1 MSYQNCAKQIALA
14 ALLGWIPLKVFGA
27 DTAAAQPATGRTVF
41 ADVVAINQPI
51 VYNRFGSVDPW
62 GMIYALRRDIAGDYP
77 GKAMLRAGKRARPLV
92 LRVAAGDRLEIR
104 FQNLLALL
112 GGGSVRPAANQNVTV
127 PNPPDDPKTRRAG
140 IAVVG
145 LPPVVG
151 NDVVGT
157 GLVGIG
163 PGERTVY
170 RFHAEKPGAYFFS
183 NLAAVAGGEGDGGSL
198 THGLFGM
205 IVVEP
210 AGSRFYRSQ
219 ITHEALACARGLAS
233 VTGCGHANPGPGFV
247 DYEAT
252 DAQGTPLLNMLQQRA
267 NGQYEIV
274 HGDLTAIIVDQ
285 ASQGLQEQRAKDSA
299 TAAETKAWREFAIMF
314 HDELKTIHAPDFAV
328 LNEPAA
334 GDTAGAA
341 RHKQMVGTRDGFGI
355 NYGASGMGP
364 ILLANRLGKGP
375 AKDCVDCAYEEFF
388 LQSWANGDP
397 ALLGQYAEDPSNVY
411 HSYLGDRVKFYNVH
425 AGPKETHVFHL
436 HAHQWLSQ
444 PGHDQSNYL
453 DSQTIAPFQTFNY
466 EIHYGGTGNRNLTP
480 GDSIFHC
487 HLYPHF
493 AQGMWGLWRVHEV
506 LEDGTRRLPDGG
518 GVWAG
523 QLQRPEGRCEDTAGC
538 TSGGWDQ
545 NKFKG
550 IGTDPVTGVTQ
561 GGTPIPAVVPLPG
574 QTLPPEPTYVA
585 QVGDNAM
592 PGFPFYIPGKAGFRA
607 PQPPL
612 DMAEDAG
619 LPRHLTLEGTRTL
632 KPINQVLDA
641 ADMTYPINSVKLQIL
656 PQTGTP
662 LEQAAMRFHE
672 TASGKISR
680 PLVGNLSQTGNFLVN
695 GLKRAPGAPFAN
707 PCPIEPG
714 SADHWIKD
722 SPSLATG
729 TRRYDVSAIELDLVV
744 NRYGWHDKQA
754 RINVLDKDVA
764 DFEKKKRAADPF
776 FFRARSGECIEFR
789 HTNRTPGHTAKDAFQ
804 VATPVDVI
812 GQHIHLVK
820 FDVTSSDGSGNG
832 FNYEDGTLARDHIGQ
847 LIAASQ
853 ASGGSVDWSQ
863 SDEPPRTLALK
874 GTEDNPVYQTTIQRW
889 WADPLLDGQKKDRT
903 IATVFTH
910 DHFGPSSIQ
919 QHGFYSALLVE
930 PSGSVWKKPDGSP
943 LEDAVGTQAIIETPA
958 DSGASDNLIG
968 NRREFAL
975 AIADFALLYDS
986 SDKPVAAPKRPEA
999 ISVSH
1004 HDPYLFNYKHE
1015 PIPLRIATSQGNGQW
1030 QQKTGP
1036 EGDMANVFDSRT
1048 HSRPVDRVIDTR
1060 LNHAPGDPSTE
1071 IFEAY
1076 EGDPIQVR
1084 LVQGAQEVQHVFTV
1098 HGQRWRRHSAD
1109 PASPWVS
1116 SQEVGISEHFEM
1128 NMQFDPTVLGQVTSV
1143 TTDHLYHAGSID
1155 ALWNGAWGLFRS
1167 YASPQTKDAADVTK
1181 DQPIRCRLA
1190 VLGTQSNTA
1199 SPETDSDCGGARPA
1213 TTVQQ
1218 ADAMAPPVTRF
1229 DGLGSEG
1236 NAYRPPEVT
1245 ARLFCIE
1252 AVRAT
1257 LNYNQ
1262 AERITDPNALR
1273 FVLKRQFVKT
1283 LRFGDQ
1289 PLQCPTVSLPA
1300 PPAGAEE
1307 LPVAPDTQRP
1317 LVLRMKSG
1325 EMAYVQV
1332 VNQLKGAPPRTSG
1345 NAVLPPVVSWTV
1357 GNGINVAADQL
1368 TPSGTVGLHPALVSY
1383 AVRTDDGTRV
1393 GRNTAVLS
1401 NLPSLAASTPTFSG
1415 VASAAWYAGR
1425 VETARNGATI
1435 TLKWVPFDAPSGTV
1449 ASLSSMA
1456 DPIRHPVMGL
1466 VGALVIE
1473 PQDAT
1478 IKSEQDGGTVATIC
1492 RGSGDGDCFRE
1503 FVLVYQDGL
1512 NLKQNGQSIPDC
1524 HICDDSYD
1532 SGDRA
1537 FNYRTEPLWA
1547 RLGLPRQQST
1557 PNPETGR
1564 PRLVDLNNFNIPA
1577 RWALPEFQ
1585 SIAPPTFCARPGERV
1600 IVRAVHPGGRA
1611 RQRAF
1616 ITYGHHYND
1625 MGMASFGSPTSSLL
1639 GPQRA
1644 ISADLGTIRDG
1655 LWMYRDGP
1663 AYMVAGGAWGYID
1676 ARGASS
1682 TACRRL

>member
-1 MSYQNCAKQIALA
+1 MSTKNVMKYVAFAVIFAGMSLS
-14 ALLGWIPLKVFGA
+14 
-27 DTAAAQPATGRTVF
+27 ATGVEPQPDQPPSTGRVVF

-51 VYNRFGSVDPW
+51 IFNRFGSVDPW
-62 GMIYALRRDIAGDYP
+62 GMIYALRRDVQGDRPGIAV
-77 GKAMLRAGKRARPLV
+77 LRKTERPRPLV
-92 LRVAAGDRLEIR
+92 LRVATGDQLEIR
-104 FQNLLALL
+104 FQNLLAPS
-112 GGGSVRPAANQNVTV
+112 GAGVTRMAHKQNVTV
-127 PNPPDDPKTRRAG
+127 PNPPNDPKTRLAG

-145 LPPVVG
+145 LPPLDGHNTVA
-151 NDVVGT
+151 T
-157 GLVGIG
+157 GLVGIK
-163 PGERTVY
+163 PGEKTIY
-170 RFHAEKPGAYFFS
+170 RFRAEKPGAYFFS
-183 NLAAVAGGEGDGGSL
+183 SLAAVAGGEGDGGSL

-219 ITHEALACARGLAS
+219 VSPEVLACARGSAGA
-233 VTGCGHANPGPGFV
+233 TGCGSANPGQGFI

-252 DAQGTPLLNMLQQRA
+252 DARGVPLLNMLQRHPD
-267 NGQYEIV
+267 GRYEIV
-274 HGDLTAIIVDQ
+274 HGDLTAIIADQ
-285 ASQGLQEQRAKDSA
+285 ASQGLAEQRVK
-299 TAAETKAWREFAIMF
+299 AAPVVETKAWREFAIMF
-314 HDELKTIHAPDFAV
+314 HDELKTVHAPDFAI

-334 GDTAGAA
+334 GDSLSAA

-375 AKDCVDCAYEEFF
+375 AKKCVDCAYEEFF

-397 ALLGQYAEDPSNVY
+397 ALLAQYPDDPSNVY

-480 GDSIFHC
+480 GDAIFHC

-506 LEDGTRRLPDGG
+506 FEDGSRRLPDGG
-518 GVWAG
+518 DMNGEFAG
-523 QLQRPEGRCEDTAGC
+523 L
-538 TSGGWDQ
+538 
-545 NKFKG
+545 
-550 IGTDPVTGVTQ
+550 GTDPMTGTTQ
-561 GGTPIPAVVPLPG
+561 GGTPIPAIVPLPA
-574 QTLPPEPTYVA
+574 QALPPEPSYVA
-585 QVGDNAM
+585 QAGDNAM
-592 PGFPFYIPGKAGFRA
+592 PGFPFYIPGKPGFRA

-632 KPINQVLDA
+632 KPIQQALDD

-656 PQTGTP
+656 PQAGTS

-672 TASGKISR
+672 TTGGKITR
-680 PLVGNLSQTGNFLVN
+680 PLVENLTQTGVFLVN

-714 SADHWIKD
+714 SGDHWNKD
-722 SPSLATG
+722 VPSLATG
-729 TRRYDVSAIELDLVV
+729 LRRYEVSAIELELVV
-744 NRYGWHDKQA
+744 NRFGWHDKQA

-764 DFEKKKRAADPF
+764 DFEGRRRAADPF
-776 FFRARSGECIEFR
+776 FFRAQSGECIEFH

-847 LIAASQ
+847 LIAASSP
-853 ASGGSVDWSQ
+853 ARGGQVDWSQ
-863 SDEPPRTLALK
+863 SGEPERPLALK
-874 GTEDNPVYQTTIQRW
+874 GSDGNPVYQTTIQRW
-889 WADPLLDGQKKDRT
+889 WADPLLDSNGKDRT
-903 IATVFTH
+903 ISTVFTH

-919 QHGFYSALLVE
+919 QHGFYSALLIE
-930 PSGSVWKKPDGSP
+930 PVKSVWKKPDGTV
-943 LEDAVGTQAIIETPA
+943 LEDGVGTQAIIETPP

-986 SDKPVAAPKRPEA
+986 FDNPVAAPQRPEA
-999 ISVSH
+999 ISVNH

-1015 PIPLRIATSQGNGQW
+1015 PIPLRIATRQGNGGW
-1030 QQKTGP
+1030 RQKTGP
-1036 EGDMANVFDSRT
+1036 QGDMANVFDSRT
-1048 HSRPVDRVIDTR
+1048 HSRPVDSTIDIR
-1060 LNHAPGDPSTE
+1060 RNHAPGDPSTE

-1076 EGDPIQVR
+1076 EGDPVQVR
-1084 LVQGAQEVQHVFTV
+1084 LIQGAQEVQHVFTV
-1098 HGQRWRRHSAD
+1098 HGQRWRRQPAD
-1109 PASPWVS
+1109 SASPWVS

-1128 NMQFDPTVLGQVTSV
+1128 NMQFDPTVIGNIKSL

-1167 YASPQTKDAADVTK
+1167 YVDPRTSDVVANR
-1181 DQPIRCRLA
+1181 PIRCRLA
-1190 VLGTQSNTA
+1190 VLGATGDAATNPQD
-1199 SPETDSDCGGARPA
+1199 PECGNVRPA
-1213 TTVQQ
+1213 TTTQQ
-1218 ADAMAPPVTRF
+1218 VDEKSPKIAQF
-1229 DGLGSEG
+1229 EGLGSTG

-1252 AVRAT
+1252 AVPAKI
-1257 LNYNQ
+1257 NYNRG
-1262 AERITDPNALR
+1262 ERIEDPNALR
-1273 FVLKRQFVKT
+1273 FILKRQFVKN
-1283 LRFGDQ
+1283 LRFNDST
-1289 PLQCPTVSLPA
+1289 PQCPRGGLTDI
-1300 PPAGAEE
+1300 PAGAEE
-1307 LPVAPDTQRP
+1307 LVVASDTQRP

-1325 EMAYVQV
+1325 EMAYVEV
-1332 VNQLKGAPPRTSG
+1332 TNRLNAPLLPTNG
-1345 NAVLPPVVSWTV
+1345 NAVLPPVVSWNE
-1357 GNGINVAADQL
+1357 NGVNVAADRL
-1368 TPSGTVGLHPALVSY
+1368 TPSRTVGLHPSLVSY

-1393 GRNTAVLS
+1393 GRNAIVS
-1401 NLPSLAASTPTFSG
+1401 ASLPSLAASTKDFTG
-1415 VASAAWYAGR
+1415 VAASAWYAGR
-1425 VETARNGATI
+1425 VETKRNGATVAFNWI
-1435 TLKWVPFDAPSGTV
+1435 PFDASSGTV
-1449 ASLSSMA
+1449 TALSSMV

-1473 PQDAT
+1473 PQDAE
-1478 IKSEQDGGTVATIC
+1478 IRSEEDGGTVATIC
-1492 RGSGDGDCFRE
+1492 RGKDKTDCFRE
-1503 FVLVYQDGL
+1503 FILVYQDGL
-1512 NLKQNGQSIPDC
+1512 NLKQNGRSIPDC

-1547 RLGLPRQQST
+1547 RLGLPRQQAT

-1564 PRLVDLNNFNIPA
+1564 PRLVDLNNYNIPA
-1577 RWALPEFQ
+1577 RWALPTFQ
-1585 SIAPPTFCARPGERV
+1585 PIATPIFCARPGERV

-1616 ITYGHHYND
+1616 ITYGHRYDD

-1639 GPQRA
+1639 APQRA
-1644 ISADLGTIRDG
+1644 ISADLGLVQDG
-1655 LWMYRDGP
+1655 LWLYRDGP

-1676 ARGASS
+1676 ARSNP
-1682 TACRRL
+1682 TATGCPSRL